1 MVELINIKLE
11 KHQIKKIT
19 NLEDLKEVEEMNKS
33 QEESGTIY
41 NLKIC

>member
-19 NLEDLKEVEEMNKS
+19 NLENYEEVEEMLN
-33 QEESGTIY
+33 
-41 NLKIC
+41 